1 MIKYYF
7 IDVNA
12 IKQEYLDK
20 YGKLDKYSTYTN
32 EAKRNEKIARDLLF
46 SYMVKKENI
55 DPEIVYNE
63 YGKPY
68 FKNSKLYF
76 NVSHSNKKVLIALSD
91 SELGI
96 DIQKISNYDEERI
109 DKLAK
114 RIYNDNDY
122 NYFNNDENVT
132 FTQIWT
138 IKEAYLKYVGYGLIK
153 NLHDIVVEYNT
164 NSVYLMNR
172 NPSNFYTC
180 YCGDYIVSVVTNKN
194 IPNNNEQLKNN
205 RIYYQG
211 EEVE

>member
-7 IDVNA
+7 IDIDA

-20 YGKLDKYSTYTN
+20 YSKLDKYSTYTN
-32 EAKRNEKIARDLLF
+32 EAKRNERIARDLLF
-46 SYMVKKENI
+46 SYMIKKENI

-68 FKNSKLYF
+68 FKNSNLYF
-76 NVSHSNKKVLIALSD
+76 NISHSNKKIIIALSD
-91 SELGI
+91 AELGI
-96 DIQKISNYDEERI
+96 DIQKVSNYDEERI

-138 IKEAYLKYVGYGLIK
+138 IKEAYLKYLGYGLIK

-164 NSVYLMNR
+164 NNVYLMNR
-172 NPSNFYTC
+172 NASNFYTC
-180 YCGDYIVSVVTNKN
+180 YSGDYIVSVVTDKN

-205 RIYYQG
+205 RIFYRG
-211 EEVE
+211 EEVN

>member
-153 NLHDIVVEYNT
+153 NLHDIVVEYN
-164 NSVYLMNR
+164 
-172 NPSNFYTC
+172 
-180 YCGDYIVSVVTNKN
+180 I
-194 IPNNNEQLKNN
+194 IAQNETEGTEWVLHRPETSFILTGKWT
-205 RIYYQG
+205 
-211 EEVE
+211 